1 MQCFHSSFIFCNT
14 KVTSFKYLCS
24 GIKYY
29 SIIRKTPF
37 GNSLTIDLAKA
48 AIDGEQLGA
57 DELYGSRGDSGALLG
72 GHCCRSFGQIS
83 AFN

>member
-1 MQCFHSSFIFCNT
+1 M

-48 AIDGEQLGA
+48 ASSWVQMNYIAAAETLVCSWNDIVVEVLDRYQYLIDRQQNRLA
-57 DELYGSRGDSGALLG
+57 
-72 GHCCRSFGQIS
+72 I
-83 AFN
+83 

>member
-1 MQCFHSSFIFCNT
+1 MA
-14 KVTSFKYLCS
+14 TSFKYLCS
-24 GIKYY
+24 GKKYY

-57 DELYGSRGDSGALLG
+57 DELYGSR
-72 GHCCRSFGQIS
+72 
-83 AFN
+83 

>member
-1 MQCFHSSFIFCNT
+1 MA
-14 KVTSFKYLCS
+14 TSFKYLCS
-24 GIKYY
+24 SKKYY

-57 DELYGSRGDSGALLG
+57 DELYGSRGDSGALLE
-72 GHCCRSFGQIS
+72 
-83 AFN
+83 

>member
-1 MQCFHSSFIFCNT
+1 M
-14 KVTSFKYLCS
+14 
-24 GIKYY
+24 
-29 SIIRKTPF
+29 
-37 GNSLTIDLAKA
+37 AKA

-57 DELYGSRGDSGALLG
+57 DELYGSRGDSGVLLG

>member
-1 MQCFHSSFIFCNT
+1 M

-24 GIKYY
+24 GKKYY

-37 GNSLTIDLAKA
+37 GNSPTIDLAKA

-57 DELYGSRGDSGALLG
+57 DELYGSRGDSGALLE
-72 GHCCRSFGQIS
+72 
-83 AFN
+83 

>member
-1 MQCFHSSFIFCNT
+1 MLSLFFHFLCNT

-24 GIKYY
+24 GKKYY

-48 AIDGEQLGA
+48 AIDGEQLGV
-57 DELYGSRGDSGALLG
+57 DELYGSRGDSGALLE
-72 GHCCRSFGQIS
+72 
-83 AFN
+83 

>member
-1 MQCFHSSFIFCNT
+1 MA
-14 KVTSFKYLCS
+14 TSFKYLCS
-24 GIKYY
+24 GKKYY

-72 GHCCRSFGQIS
+72 EHCCRSFGQIS